1 MKDFVEFVMET
12 KQNPFSEARYKTSVW
27 HIEVS
32 QTQSKGLDTGTL
44 QTAFAFPHFIH
55 HRSIAK
61 SWQLIR
67 ARQVWEAFAEYLMA
81 TC

>member
-1 MKDFVEFVMET
+1 MKGFVEFVIET
-12 KQNPFSEARYKTSVW
+12 KQNLFSLARYKTSKW
-27 HIEVS
+27 LIEVR
-32 QTQSKGLDTGTL
+32 QTQSKGLDTGTP
-44 QTAFAFPHFIH
+44 QTAFCFSHFIH

-67 ARQVWEAFAEYLMA
+67 AHQVWKAFAEYLMA